1 MYVQNA
7 KCVLGQILRLKSL
20 DVKPIRLSAK
30 GALFC
35 GKKNRLYTLY
45 KVIISILIQIRL
57 ADPNWK

>member
-35 GKKNRLYTLY
+35 GKKKSFIYPVQSNHLNFDSDTFGR
-45 KVIISILIQIRL
+45 S
-57 ADPNWK
+57 